1 MKTVISQ
8 QDFAALLR
16 ARGGAF
22 PVSVL
27 TRTEP
32 KLKKTGNPYADRGVV
47 RITKRNGF
55 VGGDY
60 ESIANNKREKDGG
73 ERDFEAGS
81 LPWGTHLD
89 RYFIGH
95 KDALYL
101 KFFPIRA
108 AVEGIDEWQTSDG
121 QPVPFDAIAPFLPE
135 RKEAD
140 SGVPW
145 RVITLRNIIE
155 ATLNGEEYVIR

>member
-1 MKTVISQ
+1 MKTVISR
-8 QDFAALLR
+8 QDFAQLLR

-22 PVSVL
+22 PVSLL

-32 KLKKTGNPYADRGVV
+32 KLKKKGNPYADRGIV

-60 ESIANNKREKDGG
+60 ENIANNKREREG
-73 ERDFEAGS
+73 EDRSFEAGS
-81 LPWGTHLD
+81 LPWGKHLD
-89 RYFIGH
+89 RFFIEH
-95 KDALYL
+95 NEALYL

-121 QPVPFDAIAPFLPE
+121 QPVSFDQIKDFLPE
-135 RKEAD
+135 RRED
-140 SGVPW
+140 GSGVPW

-155 ATLNGEEYVIR
+155 ATLNGQEYALR